1 MFHLFYMIIFICSL
15 FKRLKILILNK
26 DPYNEIKI
34 AKEIALLISESNLS
48 LEDKKKKKETRTFFN
63 VISKK

>member
-1 MFHLFYMIIFICSL
+1 MTIFICSL

-48 LEDKKKKKETRTFFN
+48 LEDKKKKKEKRTFFN
-63 VISKK
+63 AISKT

>member
-1 MFHLFYMIIFICSL
+1 MTIFICSL

-63 VISKK
+63 AISKK

>member
-1 MFHLFYMIIFICSL
+1 MTIFIFSL

-63 VISKK
+63 AISKK

>member
-1 MFHLFYMIIFICSL
+1 
-15 FKRLKILILNK
+15 LILNK